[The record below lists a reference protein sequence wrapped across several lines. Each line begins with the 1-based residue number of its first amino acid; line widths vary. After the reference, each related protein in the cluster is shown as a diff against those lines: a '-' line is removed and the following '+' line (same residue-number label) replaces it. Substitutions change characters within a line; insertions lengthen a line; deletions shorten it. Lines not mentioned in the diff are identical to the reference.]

1 MKAVLTRAATI
12 VLLLVGT
19 SLFLSNARKP
29 EAPLNRI
36 ELKQFPMTLD
46 GWRAVNDPPLNADV
60 LRVLGVDDYLS
71 RAYYGQRNESVG
83 LYLGFYESQRQGD
96 TIHSP
101 LNCIPGSG
109 WEPISEGRLDIA
121 DVDGK
126 GRNVRV
132 NRYLIQKGLDRQLV
146 LYWYHGRGRV
156 IASEYVSRAMMVRDA
171 IVTNRTNGSLVRVVI
186 PIPIGAEQNIAPS
199 EATGEKFVRA
209 IFPLLDSYLP

>member
-1 MKAVLTRAATI
+1 MSSVLTRSVTI
-12 VLLLVGT
+12 CLLLAGA

-29 EAPLNRI
+29 ETPLARTK
-36 ELKQFPMTLD
+36 LAQFPMTLD
-46 GWRAVNDPPLNADV
+46 GWQAVVDPPLDKDV

-71 RAYYGQRNESVG
+71 RAYYRDNKAIG

-121 DVDGK
+121 NVDGK
-126 GRNVRV
+126 GRNVRI

-156 IASEYVSRAMMVRDA
+156 VADEYVSRALLVKDA
-171 IVTNRTNGSLVRVVI
+171 IFTNRTNGSLARVIV
-186 PIPIGAEQNIAPS
+186 PLPVGGQEYVDAAEALGQ
-199 EATGEKFVRA
+199 TFVRT